1 MRQWRRRGRPH
12 NYHRLQ
18 SPGAGCLDDNGAYIG
33 LISKFGVEC
42 DSACAL
48 VLAGGARRLVD
59 PKARLSMS
67 SMGQKRLVKSYLDE
81 MAISPALFDELEQRS
96 VEHQL
101 EPDALLRVG
110 LATGPESAEALTGP
124 AICRSLPKP
133 DNCRPPPAVSA
144 QEKTPPKL

>member
-1 MRQWRRRGRPH
+1 MVARTIITGCNP
-12 NYHRLQ
+12 
-18 SPGAGCLDDNGAYIG
+18 PGAGCLDDNGAYIG

-81 MAISPALFDELEQRS
+81 MAISPALFAALESVRS
-96 VEHQL
+96 SV
-101 EPDALLRVG
+101 
-110 LATGPESAEALTGP
+110 SS
-124 AICRSLPKP
+124 SLMRCLGS
-133 DNCRPPPAVSA
+133 DWPPARNRRRR
-144 QEKTPPKL
+144 